1 MKQENHVI
9 IRTDSQNFK
18 MTQTERE
25 ILNSIGAKIY
35 EIELA
40 EEIYKFDEDSEIFNA
55 EAIIVSNNYVKED
68 LINRLKNLKIIGR
81 MGIGVDK
88 IDIDTATKNGV
99 LVANCPKF
107 CIGEVADHVMAFLL
121 ACNKMLIKWDKLFR
135 KCALS
140 EKAWDEINEL
150 QNDDN
155 HPIRICRKK
164 LGLIGFGNIARA
176 VAERARPF
184 GLEIWAYD
192 PYIDKKI
199 FEKYKVKE
207 RTMEEI
213 FKNCEFVSLH
223 IPLKKETHHL
233 IDEKYFK
240 MMKPEATFI
249 NTARGQIIVEEDLV
263 RALKEKWISWAAVD
277 VYEYFAVHGSNLCKV
292 DSSYFGL
299 DNAILTPHVSANSKD
314 SFNEVKK
321 TSAENVVRVLTG
333 YWPEDYVNKDV
344 IPKNKLQKY
353 NYKS

>member
-1 MKQENHVI
+1 MKKENHVI
-9 IRTDSQNFK
+9 IRTDSKNLI

-25 ILNSIGAKIY
+25 ILSSIGAKIY
-35 EIELA
+35 EVELA

-55 EAIIVSNNYVKED
+55 EAIIVSNNYIKED
-68 LINRLKNLKIIGR
+68 LINRLKNLKIISS

-88 IDIDTATKNGV
+88 IGIDTATKNGV
-99 LVANCPKF
+99 VVANCPKF

-121 ACNKMLIKWDKLFR
+121 AGNKTLIKWDKLFR

-140 EKAWDEINEL
+140 EKAWDGINEL
-150 QNDDN
+150 QNADN
-155 HPIRICRKK
+155 VPIRICGKK

-176 VAERARPF
+176 VTERARPF
-184 GLEIWAYD
+184 GLEVWAYD
-192 PYIDKKI
+192 PYVDKKI

-207 RTMEEI
+207 STMEAI

-223 IPLKKETHHL
+223 IPFKKETYHL
-233 IDEKYFK
+233 IGKKYFK

-249 NTARGQIIVEEDLV
+249 NTARGQIVVEEDLI
-263 RALKEKWISWAAVD
+263 RALKEKWIACAAVD
-277 VYEYFAVHGSNLCKV
+277 VYEYFAVRGPNLPKV
-292 DSSYFGL
+292 DSPYFEL
-299 DNAILTPHVSANSKD
+299 DNVILTPHISANSKE
-314 SFNEVKK
+314 SFNEVTK
-321 TSAENVVRVLTG
+321 TSSENVVRVLTG